1 MTRTAK
7 RLLPILILL
16 LLLLAGGLYYWL
28 RPAAEASLTRHPL
41 SSGGD
46 LILATPGDTAQ
57 RRVLLALPAD
67 QQLGDAE
74 LLELVQSNHSVIGQ
88 YRATRQSCEAQAKRL
103 EEAASQIGGPLNLL
117 AGSDNTAM
125 LAWRWLAAQNDDKA
139 QALSVGFSLARPDC
153 DTPPPASSTHGHWL
167 SVWNDNP
174 DDASARFVRQQ
185 ANASTLIGDYQT
197 APKALLITQLRRL
210 LQGAG
215 DTLPVVEVP
224 AAAQSGDTVSLFY
237 SGDGG
242 WRDLDRAV
250 AEQMAERGYPV
261 VGVDTLRYFWQRKSP
276 EQAASDLSELMR
288 EYREKW
294 HAKRFVLIGY
304 SFGADVMPA
313 LYNRLPDSDKS
324 QVDAVLLLALAHSGA
339 FEIKVQGWLGKDGD
353 EVATGPELAKL
364 PAAKVLCVYGTEE
377 APESGCTQA
386 EAIGENLQLPGGHHY
401 DKDYPALAQRLIAAI
416 QKRQKA
422 TQ

>member
-7 RLLPILILL
+7 RLLPILTLL
-16 LLLLAGGLYYWL
+16 LLLLAGGLYYSL
-28 RPAAEASLTRHPL
+28 RPPAEASLTRHPL
-41 SSGGD
+41 PSGGD
-46 LILATPGDTAQ
+46 LMLATPGDTAQ
-57 RRVLLALPAD
+57 RRVLLALPTD
-67 QQLGDAE
+67 QQLSDAE
-74 LLELVQSNHSVIGQ
+74 LLELAQSNHAMIGQ
-88 YRATRQSCEAQAKRL
+88 YQATPQSCEAQAKRL
-103 EEAASQIGGPLNLL
+103 EEATAQMDGPLNLL

-139 QALSVGFSLARPDC
+139 QALSIGFSLTRPDC
-153 DTPPPASSTHGHWL
+153 ETPPPASSAHGHWL
-167 SVWNDNP
+167 TVWNDNP

-185 ANASTLIGDYQT
+185 ANANTLIGDYQT

-210 LQGAG
+210 LQGTG
-215 DTLPVVEVP
+215 DALPVVEVP
-224 AAAQSGDTVSLFY
+224 AAQSGDTVSLFY

-313 LYNRLPDSDKS
+313 LYNRLPDSDKN
-324 QVDAVLLLALAHSGA
+324 QVDAVLLLALARSGT
-339 FEIKVQGWLGKDGD
+339 FEIRVQGWLGKDAS
-353 EVATGPELAKL
+353 EMATGPELAQL
-364 PAAKVLCVYGTEE
+364 PADKVLCVYGTEE

-386 EAIGENLQLPGGHHY
+386 EAIGENLKLPGGHHY

-422 TQ
+422 AQ

>member
-1 MTRTAK
+1 MIRTAK
-7 RLLPILILL
+7 RLLPILTLL
-16 LLLLAGGLYYWL
+16 LLLLAGGLYYSL
-28 RPAAEASLTRHPL
+28 RPPAEASLTRHPL
-41 SSGGD
+41 PSGGD
-46 LILATPGDTAQ
+46 LMLATPGDTAQ
-57 RRVLLALPAD
+57 RRVLLALPTD
-67 QQLGDAE
+67 QQLSDAE
-74 LLELVQSNHSVIGQ
+74 LLELAQSNHAVIGQ
-88 YRATRQSCEAQAKRL
+88 YQATRQSCETQNKRL
-103 EEAASQIGGPLNLL
+103 EEAASQMGGPLNLL

-125 LAWRWLAAQNDDKA
+125 LAWRWLATQNDDKA
-139 QALSVGFSLARPDC
+139 QALSIGFSLARSDC
-153 DTPPPASSTHGHWL
+153 ETPPPASSAHGHWL
-167 SVWNDNP
+167 TVWNDNP

-185 ANASTLIGDYQT
+185 ANANTLIGDYQT

-215 DTLPVVEVP
+215 DALPVVEVP
-224 AAAQSGDTVSLFY
+224 AAQSGDTVSLFY

-304 SFGADVMPA
+304 SFGADVIPA

-324 QVDAVLLLALAHSGA
+324 QVDAVLLLALARSGT
-339 FEIKVQGWLGKDGD
+339 FEIRVQGWLGKDAS
-353 EVATGPELAKL
+353 EMATGPELAQL
-364 PAAKVLCVYGTEE
+364 PADKVLCVYGTEE

-401 DKDYPALAQRLIAAI
+401 DKDYPALAQRLITAI

-422 TQ
+422 AQ